1 MQQCRNEINMM
12 GLLNQ
17 FIYVEKEHITKRV
30 FLWDRGRNNV
40 LTGTL
45 KLKIPWNLQTCK
57 ELTPILHLVI
67 NTLQRKRLRTN
78 FKPNGSTIFKVYQNF
93 GHIFS
98 LNPVEIHVTLDL
110 PEHSMSPLTI
120 YFLWTDPGR
129 YRGEAVEDRICMIF
143 NLNKIESEKYFL
155 LHCPFFNKQR
165 SHSFHKI

>member
-78 FKPNGSTIFKVYQNF
+78 FEPNGSTIFKVYQNF

-98 LNPVEIHVTLDL
+98 FPRTQHVTTDNIL
-110 PEHSMSPLTI
+110 P
-120 YFLWTDPGR
+120 LWTDPGR

-143 NLNKIESEKYFL
+143 DLNKIESEKYFL

>member
-67 NTLQRKRLRTN
+67 NTLQRKRQRTNLETEWLNNLQGVPKLRTYIL
-78 FKPNGSTIFKVYQNF
+78 FKS
-93 GHIFS
+93 
-98 LNPVEIHVTLDL
+98 
-110 PEHSMSPLTI
+110 
-120 YFLWTDPGR
+120 GR
-129 YRGEAVEDRICMIF
+129 NIRYVRPPRT
-143 NLNKIESEKYFL
+143 
-155 LHCPFFNKQR
+155 
-165 SHSFHKI
+165 